1 MNKVLMMGR
10 LVRDPEITYAKSD
23 QNKAIARYTIAI
35 NRVTKKD
42 AEPTAD
48 FIPCVAFGKSAE
60 FAQKYLKKG
69 TKLVVEGRL
78 YQNSW
83 VDSETKKNKSS
94 INIIVD
100 KQEFAESKRE
110 DTQGTIDTKAQDMTD
125 DTQNLPDEIDEIPDE
140 LPFD

>member
-10 LVRDPEITYAKSD
+10 LTKDPEITYAKSD

-35 NRVTKKD
+35 NRVVKKD
-42 AEPTAD
+42 AEPAAD

-60 FAQKYLKKG
+60 FAQKYLKRG

-78 YQNSW
+78 FQNSW
-83 VDSETKKNKSS
+83 VDTETKKNRSS

-100 KQEFAESKRE
+100 RQEFAEGKKE
-110 DTQGTIDTKAQDMTD
+110 DTQGSSDTKAQDVTD
-125 DTQNLPDEIDEIPDE
+125 DVPNIPDEIDD
-140 LPFD
+140 LPFE

>member
-10 LVRDPEITYAKSD
+10 LTKDPEITYAKSD

-35 NRVTKKD
+35 NRVVKKD
-42 AEPTAD
+42 TEPAAD

-78 YQNSW
+78 FQNSW
-83 VDSETKKNKSS
+83 VDAETKKNRSS

-100 KQEFAESKRE
+100 RQEFAEGKKE
-110 DTQGTIDTKAQDMTD
+110 DTQGTADTKAQDVTD
-125 DTQNLPDEIDEIPDE
+125 DVPNIPDEIDD
-140 LPFD
+140 LPFE

>member
-10 LVRDPEITYAKSD
+10 LTKDPEITYAKSD

-35 NRVTKKD
+35 NRVVKKD
-42 AEPTAD
+42 TEPAAD

-78 YQNSW
+78 FQNSW
-83 VDSETKKNKSS
+83 VDAETKKNRSS

-100 KQEFAESKRE
+100 RQEFAEGKKE
-110 DTQGTIDTKAQDMTD
+110 DAQGTADTKAQDVTD
-125 DTQNLPDEIDEIPDE
+125 DVPNIPDEIDD
-140 LPFD
+140 LPFE

>member
-10 LVRDPEITYAKSD
+10 LTKDPEITYAKSD

-35 NRVTKKD
+35 NRVVKKD
-42 AEPTAD
+42 TEPAAD

-78 YQNSW
+78 YQSIW
-83 VDSETKKNKSS
+83 VDSETKKNRSA
-94 INIIVD
+94 INIIVE
-100 KQEFAESKRE
+100 KQEFAESKKE
-110 DTQGTIDTKAQDMTD
+110 DTQGTVDTKAQDITD
-125 DTQNLPDEIDEIPDE
+125 DVQQFITIPDEIDD
-140 LPFD
+140 LPFE

>member
-10 LVRDPEITYAKSD
+10 LTKDPEITYAKSD

-35 NRVTKKD
+35 NRVVKKD
-42 AEPTAD
+42 TEPAAD

-78 YQNSW
+78 YQSIW
-83 VDSETKKNKSS
+83 VDSETKKNRSA
-94 INIIVD
+94 INIIVE
-100 KQEFAESKRE
+100 KQEFAESKKE
-110 DTQGTIDTKAQDMTD
+110 DTQGTVDTKAQDITD
-125 DTQNLPDEIDEIPDE
+125 DVQQFINIPDEIDD
-140 LPFD
+140 LPFE

>member
-10 LVRDPEITYAKSD
+10 LTKDPEITYAKSD
-23 QNKAIARYTIAI
+23 QKKAIARYTIAI
-35 NRVTKKD
+35 NRVVKKD
-42 AEPTAD
+42 TEPAAD

-78 YQNSW
+78 FQNSW
-83 VDSETKKNKSS
+83 VDAETKKNRSS

-100 KQEFAESKRE
+100 RQEFAEGKKE
-110 DTQGTIDTKAQDMTD
+110 DTQGTADTKAQDVTD
-125 DTQNLPDEIDEIPDE
+125 DVPNIPDEIDD
-140 LPFD
+140 LPFE

>member
-10 LVRDPEITYAKSD
+10 LTKDPEITYAKSD

-35 NRVTKKD
+35 NRVVKKD
-42 AEPTAD
+42 AEPAAD

-78 YQNSW
+78 FQNSW
-83 VDSETKKNKSS
+83 VDAETKKNRSS

-100 KQEFAESKRE
+100 RQEFAEGKKE
-110 DTQGTIDTKAQDMTD
+110 DTQGTADTKAQDVTD
-125 DTQNLPDEIDEIPDE
+125 DVPNIPDEIDD
-140 LPFD
+140 LPFE